1 MSFFRRKNP
10 NASVIPPV
18 APPESSGP
26 MAPAD
31 TGAARTQLFSRGGG
45 APSLDMRKNAQDP
58 YAPALDRAPSY
69 RTTDNSGGDPYGDNK
84 ANEQRGELFGGF
96 QPKDEI
102 PKDRKYG
109 YEGREMEDD
118 FDENEEIEGIK
129 QEMKG
134 LKLESLSGTR

>member
-1 MSFFRRKNP
+1 M
-10 NASVIPPV
+10 IPPV
-18 APPESSGP
+18 AAPEPAAP

-45 APSLDMRKNAQDP
+45 SSVDMRRNAGDP

-69 RTTDNSGGDPYGDNK
+69 RTTDGDPYGDNK

-96 QPKDEI
+96 QPKDEV

-118 FDENEEIEGIK
+118 FDEEEEIEGIK
-129 QEMKG
+129 QEMRGIKQ
-134 LKLESLSGTR
+134 ESLSSTR